1 MNLYRDESKP
11 RRRAAIER
19 LTSAAGGEC
28 RNEGP
33 FVAENALRGRWR
45 MRCANGDIGV
55 GITLA
60 PTEPATVQYLEVRA
74 LRRDASIAA
83 QPACR

>member
-1 MNLYRDESKP
+1 
-11 RRRAAIER
+11 
-19 LTSAAGGEC
+19 
-28 RNEGP
+28 
-33 FVAENALRGRWR
+33 

-74 LRRDASIAA
+74 LRREASIAA